1 MRFRR
6 RSRLGY
12 RNPHH
17 NPTEVRMKSIRKP
30 LIAILIGLS
39 LVFGAA
45 AAISTAS
52 HSTAATMVEYAL

>member
-1 MRFRR
+1 
-6 RSRLGY
+6 
-12 RNPHH
+12 
-17 NPTEVRMKSIRKP
+17 MKSIRKP

-45 AAISTAS
+45 AAISTAT